1 MRWPFAIAS
10 PVLRAIVWIVA
21 ANLAASCMHVLVR
34 SATEEGVHPFEVA
47 FFRNLF
53 GFVVMIPTIL
63 RIGPAVFRTGRIDL
77 QLARAMLQMF
87 SMWMFFTALG
97 LTPLTVAVST
107 TFAGPLFATIG
118 AIVILNE
125 RWSRARAI
133 GLVIGFIGALII
145 IRPGVGGFNLGALLA
160 LGSAAVWSMTL
171 LVIKTLTRTDSSST
185 IITHAV
191 MFMTPISLAPALFVW
206 QWPTLEQYA
215 LMFGVALAA
224 QASQYAITQ
233 ALRGADTTQLMPFE
247 FTRLIWAA
255 FLGFLIFA
263 EIPDLWAVGGGALIL
278 SGTLYIAYRE
288 AGRAKK
294 PTPPR

>member
-1 MRWPFAIAS
+1 MRWRSARFGVALTAIA
-10 PVLRAIVWIVA
+10 WIVA
-21 ANLAASCMHVLVR
+21 ANLATSFMHVMVR
-34 SATEEGVHPFEVA
+34 SATESGLHPFEVA

-53 GFVVMIPTIL
+53 GFAVMIPFIV

-77 QLARAMLQMF
+77 QIARATLQMV
-87 SMWMFFTALG
+87 SMWTFFSALG
-97 LTPLTVAVST
+97 LAPLTVVVST

-118 AIVILNE
+118 AILILNE
-125 RWSRARAI
+125 RWSRVRAV
-133 GLVIGFIGALII
+133 GLIVGFVGALII
-145 IRPGVGGFNLGALLA
+145 IRPGLSGLSLGALLA

-191 MFMTPISLAPALFVW
+191 MFMTPISLVPALFVW
-206 QWPTLEQYA
+206 QWPSLAQYA
-215 LMFGVALAA
+215 LVFGVAVAA
-224 QASQYAITQ
+224 QASQYALTQ

-263 EIPDLWAVGGGALIL
+263 EIPDLWAVAGGALIL

-288 AGRAKK
+288 AGRAKE
-294 PTPPR
+294 PAPPR